1 MTHQYQVYVGNL
13 STTVSTEKLKDLF
26 SQVGEVLDVW
36 INPQFKKITY
46 GFVKFDNII
55 SAEDACEQFN
65 DQNIDFF
72 QIKVRISEL
81 TKRNLQVKSKINLT
95 KRENKELTES
105 NLQVTSEINF
115 YKREGILLEMP
126 KKKGKSQG
134 YSLKKIFNQNLRENK
149 EIIEDFQKACLEAEN
164 IAFPHEFEIV
174 KTAHEAPDLTMLET
188 TVLRYFK
195 PPREKNTVQV
205 DFDLSKGKRL
215 TTEQYNKFFNLKLT
229 KPRPITKKEEKK
241 RKPFALDYRSVCD

>member
-13 STTVSTEKLKDLF
+13 STAVSTENLKDLF
-26 SQVGEVLDVW
+26 SQVGQVLDVW
-36 INPQFKKITY
+36 INPQFKKTTY

-65 DQNIDFF
+65 DQNLDSFH
-72 QIKVRISEL
+72 IKVRISEL
-81 TKRNLQVKSKINLT
+81 TKRNLQVKSKINLP
-95 KRENKELTES
+95 
-105 NLQVTSEINF
+105 
-115 YKREGILLEMP
+115 KREGILLEMP
-126 KKKGKSQG
+126 KKEGESKS
-134 YSLKKIFNQNLRENK
+134 YLLKKIFNQNLRENK

-164 IAFPHEFEIV
+164 IAFPQKFEIV
-174 KTAHEAPDLTMLET
+174 KTAHEPPDLMMLET

-195 PPREKNTVQV
+195 QPREKNTVQV

-215 TTEQYNKFFNLKLT
+215 TTEQYDKFFNLKLT

-241 RKPFALDYRSVCD
+241 KKTFFIRLSIRMRLIQ